1 MQIINVQQG
10 TPEWHALRSRH
21 FTASEAPVMMA
32 ASSKMRRDE
41 LLNMKATGSER
52 EISDWV
58 QTNLFDKGHAQEA
71 TARVIVESMIGSELF
86 PATAIDDHGYL
97 LASFDGMTMME
108 DVLFEHKMW
117 NATLALAVKDK
128 DLPPEYYWQLEQ
140 QLFVSEAEKVIFV
153 VSDGTEDNFVW
164 MKYLPVPGRREA
176 LLAGWQQFEQDLN
189 GYTASEIKDIPQGK
203 ALMRL
208 PALLVEIEG
217 AVKESNLT
225 VYQNQALAFIQSINT
240 HLVTDQDFADAE
252 ETVKFCEKA
261 EKELDLIK
269 QQALSK
275 TEQIDL
281 LFRTIDTLRD
291 EMRNKRLDLSKLV
304 KLRKEAIR
312 LEILNKAKTALSEHI
327 ADINKQ
333 LAIVTLPAISA
344 DFATA
349 IKGKKT
355 LTSLQSAANDEL
367 ARAKIAANQLGE
379 KYQANLAL
387 FTDIEPAYK
396 TLFADINQII
406 ALEHEHLALM
416 IEQRITRQKQIEKQ
430 QQQHALQ
437 QQEELKKRQLA
448 AVALVT
454 ETATVITA
462 VTPHQSLHPAGS
474 VSFPDQLGKTAN
486 AATIDKPIDWITQI
500 NADLVA
506 AGIELTTETVNRLCH
521 AVKAG
526 QIRYFAITQ

>member
-1 MQIINVQQG
+1 
-10 TPEWHALRSRH
+10 
-21 FTASEAPVMMA
+21 MMA

-71 TARVIVESMIGSELF
+71 TARVIVESMICTELF
-86 PATAIDDHGYL
+86 PATAIDDDGYL

-117 NATLALAVKDK
+117 NATLALAVKNK

-140 QLFVSEAEKVIFV
+140 QLLVSESEKVIFV
-153 VSDGTEDNFVW
+153 VSNGTEDNFVW
-164 MKYLPVPGRREA
+164 MEYLPVPGRREV
-176 LLAGWQQFEQDLN
+176 LMAGWQQFEQDLN
-189 GYTASEIKDIPQGK
+189 GYTAPEIKDIPQGK

-240 HLVTDQDFADAE
+240 NLVTDQDFADAE

-312 LEILNKAKTALSEHI
+312 LEILNKVNPLLLS
-327 ADINKQ
+327 
-333 LAIVTLPAISA
+333 TLPVSINSW
-344 DFATA
+344 
-349 IKGKKT
+349 
-355 LTSLQSAANDEL
+355 LLSLYLLSRL
-367 ARAKIAANQLGE
+367 ILPLLSKARKPSPLCRVQPTMNW
-379 KYQANLAL
+379 
-387 FTDIEPAYK
+387 PAP
-396 TLFADINQII
+396 
-406 ALEHEHLALM
+406 
-416 IEQRITRQKQIEKQ
+416 R
-430 QQQHALQ
+430 
-437 QQEELKKRQLA
+437 
-448 AVALVT
+448 
-454 ETATVITA
+454 
-462 VTPHQSLHPAGS
+462 
-474 VSFPDQLGKTAN
+474 
-486 AATIDKPIDWITQI
+486 
-500 NADLVA
+500 
-506 AGIELTTETVNRLCH
+506 
-521 AVKAG
+521 
-526 QIRYFAITQ
+526 